1 MKKSKLYQYLLDNKK
16 KTVNVNKIKELKKYF
31 YKTFKNSE
39 NIKNKNILKKYSKY
53 FTSKYFVSDNVLIT
67 KNIHL
72 FLNKIEDENNFF
84 ISSKI
89 GYDYFNKIYNN
100 YLKLKKNF
108 FFEKIKSKN
117 DLIKIIK
124 LLKNKKVNLICIGGG
139 QVSDMAKFISL
150 KTNTNLITIP
160 TILAT
165 HVYASPKI
173 HVLDPIKQM
182 GFRLTIDG
190 KSSNLSIIDL
200 NIIQKTFKENSRLIF
215 SGMGDLMAFYN
226 SKHDWF
232 LSNKFKKEKNIF
244 LIESIFK
251 VEKILETINIK
262 KPLNAWIKKYIFAQV
277 LLCNITDWVGSA
289 PASGTEHFFA
299 NLYEK
304 KFPSKALHGELVA
317 LGTLIFTFIRGADYK
332 NITLLMKKF
341 KINKS
346 IINLNIT
353 KSEIITILSK
363 CKNEGARKSRFSLL
377 NKRNLT
383 RDNFKF
389 YITQMIQ
396 KKILVLK

>member
-1 MKKSKLYQYLLDNKK
+1 MKKSKLYQYLIDNKK

-89 GYDYFNKIYNN
+89 GYDYFNKLYNN

-232 LSNKFKKEKNIF
+232 LSNKKEKNIF

-332 NITLLMKKF
+332 NIILLMKKF